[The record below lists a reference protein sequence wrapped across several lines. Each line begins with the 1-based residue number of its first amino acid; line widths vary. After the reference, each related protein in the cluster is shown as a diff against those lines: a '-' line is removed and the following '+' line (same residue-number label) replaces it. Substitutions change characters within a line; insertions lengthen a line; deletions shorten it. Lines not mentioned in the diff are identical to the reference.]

1 MKNKEGWSNLIK
13 YEIEGGNL
21 PVVICY
27 PEVGQTLCTE
37 SGAMSWMS
45 PNMKMSTNTGGGI
58 KKMFGRMFSGE
69 SLFVNEYSPQGGSG
83 MIAFASTF
91 PGSIIPYQVT
101 PGKGIIVQKRGFLAM
116 EKGLELS
123 LYFQKKLGKGFFG
136 GEGFIMQKIT
146 GNGMVFLEI
155 DGHCKEYDLAAGQSI
170 VVDTGYLAAMSES
183 CTMDVEMIQGAKN
196 IFFGGEGLFHT
207 RITGPGKVY
216 IQSMPVIHIAERLSP
231 YIQVHTDSNNSGGI
245 NIKLGD

>member
-1 MKNKEGWSNLIK
+1 MIK

-27 PEVGQTLCTE
+27 PEAGQTLCTE

-45 PNMKMSTNTGGGI
+45 PNMKMDTNTGGGL

-69 SLFVNEYSPQGGSG
+69 SLFLNEYTAQGGAG
-83 MIAFASTF
+83 MIAFAASF

-101 PGKGIIVQKRGFLAM
+101 PGNGIIVQKRGFLAM

-123 LYFQKKLGKGFFG
+123 VYFQKKLGKGFFG
-136 GEGFIMQKIT
+136 GEGFIMQRIT
-146 GNGMVFLEI
+146 GDGMVFLEI
-155 DGHCKEYDLAAGQSI
+155 DGYCKTYDLAAGQSI

-183 CTMDVEMIQGAKN
+183 CTMDIQMVQGAKN
-196 IFFGGEGLFHT
+196 IFLGGEGLFNT
-207 RITGPGKVY
+207 VITGPGKVY
-216 IQSMPVIHIAERLSP
+216 IQSMPVINTAMRINP
-231 YIQVHTDSNNSGGI
+231 YIKVKDGDGSGGI

>member
-1 MKNKEGWSNLIK
+1 MIK

-27 PEVGQTLCTE
+27 PEAGETLCTE

-45 PNMKMSTNTGGGI
+45 SNMRMDTNTGGGI
-58 KKMFGRMFSGE
+58 KKILGRMFSGE
-69 SLFVNEYSPQGGSG
+69 SLFLNEYTAMGGTG
-83 MIAFASTF
+83 MIAFASSF

-101 PGKGIIVQKRGFLAM
+101 PGNGIIVQKRGFLAM

-123 LYFQKKLGKGFFG
+123 VYFQKKLGKGFFG

-155 DGHCKEYDLAAGQSI
+155 DGYCKAYDLEAGQSI

-183 CTMDVEMIQGAKN
+183 CTMDIQMVQGAKN
-196 IFFGGEGLFHT
+196 IFLGGEGLFHT
-207 RITGPGKVY
+207 TITGPGRVY
-216 IQSMPVIHIAERLSP
+216 IQSMPVINTAARINP
-231 YIQVHTDSNNSGGI
+231 YIKVSDGDSSGGI

>member
-1 MKNKEGWSNLIK
+1 MIR

-27 PEVGQTLCTE
+27 PEAGQALCTE

-45 PNMKMSTNTGGGI
+45 PNMKMDTNTGGGI
-58 KKMFGRMFSGE
+58 KKAFGRMFSGE
-69 SLFVNEYSPQGGSG
+69 SIFMNEFTAVGASG
-83 MIAFASTF
+83 MIAFASSF

-101 PGKGIIVQKRGFLAM
+101 EGNGIVVQKRGFLAM

-123 LYFQKKLGKGFFG
+123 VYFQKKLGKGFFG

-146 GNGMVFLEI
+146 GNGLVFIEI
-155 DGHCKEYDLAAGQSI
+155 DGYCKEYQLGSGESI
-170 VVDTGYLAAMSES
+170 IVDTGYLAAMSES
-183 CTMDVEMIQGAKN
+183 CTMDIQTVKGAKN

-216 IQSMPVIHIAERLSP
+216 IQSMPVINTAKALTP
-231 YIQVHTDSNNSGGI
+231 YLNINSDNNDRNGI
-245 NIKLGD
+245 NIRFGE